1 MSKNSNKFS
10 NKNKQGILFCNLRVS
25 TNFKTT
31 QRTGIKKIIKSSKKI
46 IITLNSTK
54 MEDQRV

>member
-10 NKNKQGILFCNLRVS
+10 NKNKQGILICNLRVS

-31 QRTGIKKIIKSSKKI
+31 QHAGSKKIIKSSKKI
-46 IITLNSTK
+46 IITLNSPK
-54 MEDQRV
+54 VEDQRV